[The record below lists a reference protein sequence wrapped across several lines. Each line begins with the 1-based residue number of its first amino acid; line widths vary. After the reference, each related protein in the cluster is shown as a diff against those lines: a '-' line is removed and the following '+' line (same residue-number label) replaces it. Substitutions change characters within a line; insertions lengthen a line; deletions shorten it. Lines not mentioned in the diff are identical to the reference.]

1 MWHINITGSRLIDM
15 KDFLKDRTFRVVQ
28 SKTAA
33 EKNSQNQCSSSGND
47 LVNNMNQNYII
58 HYCENS
64 PSYPLEKQ
72 RESSYVIVH
81 HGIKGQRWYHRR
93 YQNPDGS
100 LTALGKQRYGKGN
113 GSNVDGCLNPAT
125 VYLAFTAANAACF
138 AISRIRK
145 SLKVRSAMRQA
156 SEISNDKAYASER
169 LTEKVD
175 SETGLYLINEKM
187 TEEENMKRINPSYD
201 SKNLAFGVNCTACT
215 VSMELRERGFDVHAG
230 IDGSKMLSAGGT
242 TIPERMSW
250 YTDNPYKNTKRYIR
264 SENNIAKFRQDI
276 LRDGDARGEF
286 SVQYKVGGGHS
297 LYYKVKNGQL
307 YIYDTQSNKKMTDSE
322 LSTLL
327 SSTSTFSYTRLDQA
341 KPDVD
346 YLKSH
351 NYIC

>member
-28 SKTAA
+28 SQTAA
-33 EKNSQNQCSSSGND
+33 EKNSQNQCSSSGNY

-113 GSNVDGCLNPAT
+113 GSNVDGCINPAT
-125 VYLAFTAANAACF
+125 VYVTIIAAHAACY

-145 SLKVRSAMRQA
+145 SLKVHSAMRQA
-156 SEISNDKAYASER
+156 SEISNDKAYASDR

-175 SETGLYLINEKM
+175 SETGLYLINV
-187 TEEENMKRINPSYD
+187 Y
-201 SKNLAFGVNCTACT
+201 
-215 VSMELRERGFDVHAG
+215 
-230 IDGSKMLSAGGT
+230 
-242 TIPERMSW
+242 
-250 YTDNPYKNTKRYIR
+250 
-264 SENNIAKFRQDI
+264 
-276 LRDGDARGEF
+276 
-286 SVQYKVGGGHS
+286 
-297 LYYKVKNGQL
+297 
-307 YIYDTQSNKKMTDSE
+307 
-322 LSTLL
+322 
-327 SSTSTFSYTRLDQA
+327 
-341 KPDVD
+341 
-346 YLKSH
+346 
-351 NYIC
+351 

>member
-1 MWHINITGSRLIDM
+1 M
-15 KDFLKDRTFRVVQ
+15 KDLRKDRTFRVDFYQ
-28 SKTAA
+28 TAT
-33 EKNSQNQCSSSGND
+33 EKNGQTQCSSSGND
-47 LVNNMNQNYII
+47 LINNTNRNYVI
-58 HYCENS
+58 HYCDDIS
-64 PSYPLEKQ
+64 SYPLEKQ
-72 RESSYVIVH
+72 RESSYAIVH

-93 YQNPDGS
+93 YQNPDDS

-113 GSNVDGCLNPAT
+113 GSNVDGGLST
-125 VYLAFTAANAACF
+125 VYVTIIAAHAACY

-187 TEEENMKRINPSYD
+187 TEEENMKRVNPSYD

-264 SENNIAKFRQDI
+264 SKNNIAKFRQEI
-276 LRDGDARGEF
+276 LGDGDARGEF
-286 SVQYKVGGGHS
+286 SVQYMVGGGHS
-297 LYYKVKNGQL
+297 LYYKVKDGQL
-307 YIYDTQSNKKMTDSE
+307 YVYDTQSNKKMTDPE
-322 LSTLL
+322 LNTLL
-327 SSTSTFSYTRLDQA
+327 ASTSTFSYTRLDQA
-341 KPDVD
+341 KPNID